1 MSHCLKVKSLNF
13 THSHLFNQLK
23 WLRCWVWMRF
33 LRCFFKNC
41 TKGVWTNPW
50 QWCWILCLEDDDCP
64 FYVFMYLF
72 IYIAQSEIC
81 IVFPEIPE
89 CLFLFE
95 NWKFIAP
102 FFFLVQDLTAIS
114 SPGVYLYMHGSISCT
129 RLATACCA
137 LISLNYELALNVH
150 VRST

>member
-1 MSHCLKVKSLNF
+1 MSAGKAPVSIFNGCPFSCDCAKWVIVSKSKVYILLTVTYLTSWNDWEAGCGCDF
-13 THSHLFNQLK
+13 SD
-23 WLRCWVWMRF
+23 V
-33 LRCFFKNC
+33 FFKNC

-102 FFFLVQDLTAIS
+102 FFFGARSNCHFFSWSV
-114 SPGVYLYMHGSISCT
+114 
-129 RLATACCA
+129 
-137 LISLNYELALNVH
+137 LIHAWKH
-150 VRST
+150 

>member
-1 MSHCLKVKSLNF
+1 MPLFLWLCQMSHCLKVKSLNF

-102 FFFLVQDLTAIS
+102 FFFFGARSNCHFFSWSV
-114 SPGVYLYMHGSISCT
+114 
-129 RLATACCA
+129 
-137 LISLNYELALNVH
+137 LIHAWKH
-150 VRST
+150 